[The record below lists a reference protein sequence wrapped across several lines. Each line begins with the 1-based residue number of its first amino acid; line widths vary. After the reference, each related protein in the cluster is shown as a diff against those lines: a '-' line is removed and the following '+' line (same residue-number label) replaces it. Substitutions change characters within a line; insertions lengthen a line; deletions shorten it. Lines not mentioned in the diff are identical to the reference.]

1 MAQFPPL
8 PSGNGLRI
16 DLFLSIGPYQAPII
30 SQALE
35 LLYRGVILT
44 RRICDVCHYDPGLNA
59 ERVQFNRVIHVRHG
73 FVVSFQGLHKA
84 PVLQM
89 SVCIIG
95 IELEGEP
102 VFLLCFGPIPRVF
115 EGLCQRKMSFREGG
129 IEFQRFCRRHPG
141 VRQSLF
147 RGMASP
153 DRISEQDIGVGQ
165 SRVRRSVSWVFLDR
179 SLKVSN
185 RYLDVRLCVLSFI
198 CELGMVSW
206 S

>member
-1 MAQFPPL
+1 MPAPPVRFVGSVS
-8 PSGNGLRI
+8 PFANGNGLRI

-44 RRICDVCHYDPGLNA
+44 RRICDVCH
-59 ERVQFNRVIHVRHG
+59 
-73 FVVSFQGLHKA
+73 
-84 PVLQM
+84 
-89 SVCIIG
+89 
-95 IELEGEP
+95 
-102 VFLLCFGPIPRVF
+102 
-115 EGLCQRKMSFREGG
+115 
-129 IEFQRFCRRHPG
+129 QRFCRRHPG